1 MIMPE
6 TQRELSNMLIDA
18 AEVAV
23 TRFAE
28 ANGMV
33 KPFLN
38 ERQAKKQYGGD
49 LKKWE
54 EAGLIRCQQDGP
66 GCNKRYSRLELE
78 ALSKASNYCR
88 LKTIK

>member
-1 MIMPE
+1 MPE

-38 ERQAKKQYGGD
+38 ERQARKIYGTRV
-49 LKKWE
+49 KEWE
-54 EAGLIRCQQDGP
+54 EAGLITCQQDGP

-78 ALSKASNYCR
+78 ALAKASNYCR
-88 LKTIK
+88 LKTTK